1 MLTEISGIDTNINGN
16 AVSSQGVVHQLWQIS
31 IYRHYWRCAQA
42 KKTLPPQYWEPNI
55 KRLNEVQSVKIP
67 RPRKCFFSRFRW
79 QSCGKGAAATIL
91 SPFSRCRLTNHGL
104 NQQPAARALIFT
116 SPRTLSSA
124 LQSVSIQALLHH
136 TLASVHS
143 TAALIQAG
151 NALEP
156 TVSATHRSGRLSPT
170 TQSSIG
176 HVSP

>member
-79 QSCGKGAAATIL
+79 QSEGKGAAATIL

-104 NQQPAARALIFT
+104 NQQPAARSLIFT

-124 LQSVSIQALLHH
+124 LQSKFKPYYTTQTHFPLEIDHCP
-136 TLASVHS
+136 HS
-143 TAALIQAG
+143 T
-151 NALEP
+151 NAM
-156 TVSATHRSGRLSPT
+156 
-170 TQSSIG
+170 
-176 HVSP
+176 